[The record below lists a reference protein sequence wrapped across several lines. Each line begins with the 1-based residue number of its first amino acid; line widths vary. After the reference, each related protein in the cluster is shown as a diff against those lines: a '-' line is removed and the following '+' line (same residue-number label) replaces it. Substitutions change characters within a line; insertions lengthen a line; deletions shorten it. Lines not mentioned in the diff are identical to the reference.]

1 MVTLANEHLPSA
13 AEYEFIRQ
21 LVYEH
26 SRIDLGTEKKEMV
39 GQRLRRRLKA
49 TGLDNYQDY
58 CDHLKSP
65 GGQEELT
72 DLIDA
77 ISTNVTSFFREESH
91 FDFLASTVLPQWVAQ
106 PDRRPGDVF
115 RAWSAACSS
124 GEEPYS
130 IAIVLEDFFSRH
142 PPYRGQVIAS
152 DISTRM
158 LQRAQEG
165 IYRLEQVKLPEVE
178 WLKRYFLKGVGA
190 YQGCCRV
197 KAELKKLV
205 AFHHANLLQPD
216 FPAAGPVEVI
226 FCRNVM
232 IYFDQKTQEELV
244 DLLTSRLVPGGYLLV
259 GHSESLIGLPHPF
272 SSVCASVYRLNA
284 AAAPERARPP
294 VHAF

>member
-1 MVTLANEHLPSA
+1 MVTLANEHLPSP

-26 SRIDLGTEKKEMV
+26 SRIHLGAGMKEMV
-39 GQRLRRRLKA
+39 GQRLHRRLTA
-49 TGLDNYQDY
+49 TGLDSYQDY
-58 CDHLKSP
+58 CDYLKSP
-65 GGQEELT
+65 GGEEELT
-72 DLIDA
+72 GLIDA
-77 ISTNVTSFFREESH
+77 ISTNVTSFFGEGPQ
-91 FDFLASTVLPQWVAQ
+91 FDFLASTLLPQWVAE
-106 PDRRPGDVF
+106 PGRRPGDVF

-130 IAIVLEDFFSRH
+130 IAIVLDDFFSRH
-142 PPYRGQVIAS
+142 RPYRGQVIAS

-197 KAELKKLV
+197 KDELKKLV

-244 DLLTSRLVPGGYLLV
+244 ERLTGRLVPGGYLLV
-259 GHSESLIGLPHPF
+259 GHSESLIGLPHLL
-272 SSVCASVYRLNA
+272 STVCASVYRLDPSA
-284 AAAPERARPP
+284 SPEPARPP
-294 VHAF
+294 AYAY